1 MSVFR
6 GVTASAAVGLL
17 MLGAPA
23 HAAPR
28 YTTVAADIAGD
39 ANGMDEFGATEN
51 TSTGVDDDTA
61 DLLGLDVASDGRTL
75 TVRVRVSGRP
85 SADHDYG
92 VRAVDDQGCGVFVQL
107 NGTSRPPR
115 QPFVNRVC
123 GSQHSPAY
131 LNLTPTFGAHDITL
145 RIPYFLLPRGV
156 GSGTSLHGWYFDCA
170 DSVWAASAS
179 NETVNWDQGEGKTAY
194 QLR

>member
-6 GVTASAAVGLL
+6 VVTASAVAGLL
-17 MLGAPA
+17 LLGTSA

-39 ANGMDEFGATEN
+39 ANGVDEFGVTDN
-51 TSTGVDDDTA
+51 TSTGVDEATA
-61 DLLGLDVASDGRTL
+61 DLLGLDLSSDGRAL
-75 TVRVRVSGRP
+75 TVRVRVSGTP
-85 SADHDYG
+85 SPDHDYG
-92 VRAVDDQGCGVFVQL
+92 VQAVDDQGCDVFVQV

-123 GSQHSPAY
+123 AGQHSPAY

-145 RIPYFLLPRGV
+145 RIPYFLLPRGL
-156 GSGTSLHGWYFDCA
+156 GTGTSLHGWYFDCA

-179 NETVNWDQGEGKTAY
+179 NETVSWDHGEGNATY
-194 QLR
+194 RLR